1 MIGSQNYTQN
11 QDAKSETSEN
21 IVTCNL
27 DGTAINSAFST
38 EKEKF
43 LDISDLKHSKSD
55 LYDSGFSSRA
65 STTSNS
71 PEESPCPSE
80 ATSRSCKAKQ
90 LDSADFNKFVKEKLN
105 IKESEESVE
114 DTNGVVDVGLNEPM
128 SSIESSLVYL
138 NNTELPSCEC
148 VNENLNV
155 KDDEA
160 ENVQEDLDVLVE
172 VSDDDEVLS
181 DVQNVSEVIIDVC
194 KEPCVTDVGNVSGI
208 VDDSLLE
215 PLSSIESSFTT
226 LNETGPACLNESAS
240 NSIQYFEPEICQK
253 DKLVVP
259 GKIRKVEFKISDESL
274 ASSFEDI
281 DDHATNQLSL
291 TAENLKL
298 LEEGKTSTPTKDSEE
313 TLDKEKG
320 TGTQLKCLRLF
331 SELKLVQM
339 VNCNFLKFLLI
350 FISAFLL
357 FQFLLQ
363 EKNKVVPRRTP
374 FT

>member
-105 IKESEESVE
+105 IKESEESVK

-181 DVQNVSEVIIDVC
+181 DVQNVGEVIIDVC
-194 KEPCVTDVGNVSGI
+194 KDVTDVGNVSGI

-226 LNETGPACLNESAS
+226 SNETGPACLNESAS
-240 NSIQYFEPEICQK
+240 NSIQYFEPEIYQK

-281 DDHATNQLSL
+281 DSATNQLSL

-320 TGTQLKCLRLF
+320 TQLKCSRLF
-331 SELKLVQM
+331 SELKLV
-339 VNCNFLKFLLI
+339 
-350 FISAFLL
+350 
-357 FQFLLQ
+357 
-363 EKNKVVPRRTP
+363 
-374 FT
+374 